1 MQERLKKES
10 NDKTER
16 RVFYANERNNK
27 FKEKQLRVVQIR
39 KENEGK
45 RREMER
51 KWKVVDQKL
60 GAWKNAVQENGR
72 EEKMI

>member
-60 GAWKNAVQENGR
+60 GAWKNAVTENGR

>member
-1 MQERLKKES
+1 M
-10 NDKTER
+10 
-16 RVFYANERNNK
+16 
-27 FKEKQLRVVQIR
+27 RVVQLR

-45 RREMER
+45 RRELER

-60 GAWKNAVQENGR
+60 GAWKNQVQENGR